1 MNISAVRNGLAG
13 AVVALTAISCECK
26 NEENIA
32 RSRVV
37 PYLNGTELYTAD
49 SVAQSDRL
57 QSLVAGSQKQKM
69 LYWDSIVADGKAK
82 EAFMRGMQMVNDS
95 ADGKPYKK
103 EKFVLPL
110 ADKPST
116 DCEEILESLKKEASK
131 MNDAKTE
138 KKKQYYKEGMRM
150 LFLTD
155 ENFDNFKQ
163 VYEDYKNALEM
174 RSDRVKKLYDEI
186 KIIKKLEI

>member
-69 LYWDSIVADGKAK
+69 LYWDSIVAEGKAK

-95 ADGKPYKK
+95 AEGKPYKK
-103 EKFVLPL
+103 EKFELPL
-110 ADKPST
+110 AAVPST
-116 DCEEILESLKKEASK
+116 DGREILDSLKKEASK
-131 MNDAKTE
+131 MNDAKTYNELLRKEPAE
-138 KKKQYYKEGMRM
+138 KSVPLEYSYYVHYYG
-150 LFLTD
+150 
-155 ENFDNFKQ
+155 
-163 VYEDYKNALEM
+163 
-174 RSDRVKKLYDEI
+174 KLLQTAREREAYNRGADIAHQELG
-186 KIIKKLEI
+186 KTK